1 MGRAGICASTR
12 NVQDHRVWGF
22 RSFRLLR
29 PTLGAPDQGGHMAN
43 DPRDASRPPATGR
56 TSTDK
61 AVTATEAVGK
71 DPEMVELERRH
82 RRFVWPATA
91 FFLIYYMS
99 LNVLAGT
106 SPDLMCTKLFGEFT
120 FGYLF
125 ALSQFLMAFVV
136 AWAYSRW
143 AARRIDPLAADLREK
158 FREQQIKGVAE

>member
-1 MGRAGICASTR
+1 
-12 NVQDHRVWGF
+12 
-22 RSFRLLR
+22 
-29 PTLGAPDQGGHMAN
+29 MAN
-43 DPRDASRPPATGR
+43 DPRDPSRSPTTGR
-56 TSTDK
+56 MAAEE

-91 FFLIYYMS
+91 FFLIYYLA

-106 SPDLMCTKLFGEFT
+106 SPDLMGTKLFGEFT

-136 AWAYSRW
+136 AWVYSRW
-143 AARRIDPLAADLREK
+143 AARRIDPLATDLREK
-158 FREQQIKGVAE
+158 LLKQRIKEAAE